1 MRASTLWDLVW
12 AKGAEKPWQPRRTD
26 MPLVFIS
33 LGGSRPDPA
42 STRDAQPGGT
52 GRSVT

>member
-33 LGGSRPDPA
+33 LGGLPAGSGVDP
-42 STRDAQPGGT
+42 
-52 GRSVT
+52 